1 MIENLTSIDWLSITL
16 ISIFGI
22 TGFFNGFIKE
32 IFSAAAWILSLAA
45 AWLYGPFLF
54 PYVGELVDSES
65 IKNIV
70 SFILFFLIS
79 FILLKILGSALSKL
93 ISAIGLK
100 GLDKLLGLFFGS
112 IKVVAILSSIF
123 IFNLNYLDKNK
134 WWLDSYSRV
143 YSIQFYES
151 SKPVFNQWIDKADS
165 ILQKDNSKIT
175 L

>member
-1 MIENLTSIDWLSITL
+1 MIENLTLIDWFSITL
-16 ISIFGI
+16 ISIFGV

>member
-1 MIENLTSIDWLSITL
+1 MIENLTLIDWFSITL
-16 ISIFGI
+16 ISIFGV

-70 SFILFFLIS
+70 SFILFFLIF

-143 YSIQFYES
+143 YSIQFYEL